1 MWRSIQVFLAEIAE
15 DFRYFWEFVRDTS
28 EVGDARRAAR
38 LQREE
43 VERTFSR
50 DLRKE
55 EEN

>member
-28 EVGDARRAAR
+28 EVGDARRAVR